1 MSPFTGGLS
10 GPKVPSWLAPKFNN
24 VNSAIQAGKA
34 ESVPESLT
42 DYNILEYLEG
52 LFSSQGAEN
61 EINRKYNSAEAAL
74 NREFQSNEAR
84 IQREWYEQMS
94 NTSYQRAVADMKAAG
109 INPIL
114 AYAQG
119 GASSAGTGMAAGSAA
134 QYNATG
140 GDRVSDIMNGI
151 ANLIAS
157 ITSARGGAVETA
169 FKLFKMAGG
178 K

>member
-1 MSPFTGGLS
+1 MMSPFSGGIS
-10 GPKVPSWLAPKFNN
+10 APKVPSWLAPKFNS
-24 VNSAIQAGKA
+24 VNAAIAADKA
-34 ESVPESLT
+34 ESVSESPT
-42 DYNILEYLEG
+42 DYNFLEYLEG

-94 NTSYQRAVADMKAAG
+94 NSSYQRAVADMKAAG

-114 AYAQG
+114 AFSQG

-140 GDRVSDIMNGI
+140 GDRVSDIMNGL

-157 ITSARGGAVETA
+157 ISSARGNGVETA

-178 K
+178 